1 MMERKGVETSRYL
14 GGNLM
19 LSILIC
25 DDDTTVLTAI
35 RETTESVLEEFDKKA
50 RIHTFADASFISEQI
65 LSACDIALLD
75 IDFDGAGY
83 NGMDIARKIRSMRS
97 DTVIIFV
104 TNFIEY
110 APEGYEVQAFRYILK
125 RDLLVDLK
133 AILPLALKQLNQETL
148 PIQVNGE
155 IIKVPLDDILYLEV
169 QQHNVTVVMRKLT
182 SERKQKEY
190 SFYATLSDLEERL
203 EPRGFL
209 RIHKSYLVNMKHL
222 KKFQCREAT
231 LDNGM
236 TLRVGEK
243 SYAENKQK
251 FLLWK
256 GWQG

>member
-1 MMERKGVETSRYL
+1 MMERKGLETSRYL
-14 GGNLM
+14 GGDPM

-35 RETTESVLEEFDKKA
+35 RATTEGVLKEFDKKA
-50 RIHTFADASFISEQI
+50 KMHTFTNATSISEQI
-65 LSACDIALLD
+65 LSSCDIALLD

-83 NGMDIARKIRSMRS
+83 NGMDIARKIRSLRS

-125 RDLLVDLK
+125 KDMEADLK
-133 AILPLALKQLNQETL
+133 AIFPLALKQLNQETL
-148 PIQVNGE
+148 PIQLNGE

-169 QQHNVTVVMRKLT
+169 QQHNVTVVTRKMT
-182 SERKQKEY
+182 SERKPKEY

-203 EPRGFL
+203 EPLGFL
-209 RIHKSYLVNMKHL
+209 RIHKSYLVNMKHM

-256 GWQG
+256 GWQ

>member
-1 MMERKGVETSRYL
+1 MIERKQLEYSYYL
-14 GGNLM
+14 GGDPM

-25 DDDTTVLTAI
+25 DDDSTMIAAMRTA
-35 RETTESVLEEFDKKA
+35 TESVLNEFDKKA
-50 RIHTFADASFISEQI
+50 RIHTFTNAVSVSEQI
-65 LSACDIALLD
+65 LSSCDIALLD
-75 IDFDGAGY
+75 IDFDGANY
-83 NGMDIARKIRSMRS
+83 NGMDIARKIRSLRS
-97 DTVIIFV
+97 DTVIVFV

-125 RDLLVDLK
+125 RDLQADLK

-155 IIKVPLDDILYLEV
+155 IIKILLDDILYLEV
-169 QQHNVTVVMRKLT
+169 QQHNVTVVTRKLT
-182 SERKQKEY
+182 SEGKQKGY
-190 SFYATLSDLEERL
+190 SFHATLSDLEKRL
-203 EPRGFL
+203 QPSGFL

-231 LDNGM
+231 LDNGII
-236 TLRVGEK
+236 LRVGEK

-256 GWQG
+256 GWQ

>member
-1 MMERKGVETSRYL
+1 MMERKGLEASRYL
-14 GGNLM
+14 GGDFM
-19 LSILIC
+19 ISILIC
-25 DDDTTVLTAI
+25 DDDITIVEEMHLFIERILRDADRKAKIYTFTDAA
-35 RETTESVLEEFDKKA
+35 SV
-50 RIHTFADASFISEQI
+50 SEQI
-65 LSACDIALLD
+65 LSGCDIALLD
-75 IDFDGAGY
+75 IDFDGAEY
-83 NGMDIARKIRSMRS
+83 NGMDIARKLRSLRS

-125 RDLLVDLK
+125 RDLEADLK
-133 AILPLALKQLNQETL
+133 VVLPLALKQLSQETL

-169 QQHNVTVVMRKLT
+169 QQHNVTVVTRRLTPDRKP
-182 SERKQKEY
+182 KEY
-190 SFYATLSDLEERL
+190 CFYATLSDLEGRL
-203 EPRGFL
+203 EPLGFL

-236 TLRVGEK
+236 ILRVGEK

-256 GWQG
+256 GWQ

>member
-1 MMERKGVETSRYL
+1 MV
-14 GGNLM
+14 
-19 LSILIC
+19 SIIIC
-25 DDDTTVLTAI
+25 DDDIEL
-35 RETTESVLEEFDKKA
+35 LNNL
-50 RIHTFADASFISEQI
+50 HTQI
-65 LSACDIALLD
+65 LEILENLEIKAKIHKFQSMEEMSDQMLSNCDIAFLD
-75 IDFDGAGY
+75 IDFDNANY
-83 NGMDIARKIRSMRS
+83 NGMDIARRFRSLRN

-125 RDLLVDLK
+125 RDLNTDVQ
-133 AILPLALKQLNQETL
+133 AVLPLALRQLNRETL

-169 QQHNVTVVMRKLT
+169 QQHNVTVVTQKLT
-182 SERKQKEY
+182 TEHKQKEY

-203 EPRGFL
+203 EPLGFL

-231 LDNGM
+231 LDNGII
-236 TLRVGEK
+236 LRVGEK

-256 GWQG
+256 GWQ

>member
-1 MMERKGVETSRYL
+1 MV
-14 GGNLM
+14 
-19 LSILIC
+19 SILIC
-25 DDDTTVLTAI
+25 DDDIVMLNRIKSVIEPVLADSGT
-35 RETTESVLEEFDKKA
+35 KA
-50 RIHTFADASFISEQI
+50 KIHAFSDAEQISDQI

-75 IDFDGAGY
+75 IDFDRANY
-83 NGMDIARKIRSMRS
+83 NGMDVARKLRTLRS

-110 APEGYEVQAFRYILK
+110 APEGYEVQAFRYVLK
-125 RDLLVDLK
+125 KDIPEDLVTSFL
-133 AILPLALKQLNQETL
+133 LALKQINKETL
-148 PIQVNGE
+148 KIQVNGE
-155 IIKVPLDDILYLEV
+155 IINIPSDDVLYLEV
-169 QQHNVTVVMRKLT
+169 RQHCVTVYVQK
-182 SERKQKEY
+182 SETDRNYKEY
-190 SFYATLSDLEERL
+190 NFYASLSELEQQL
-203 EPRGFL
+203 EPQGFL

-256 GWQG
+256 GWQ